1 MDFRFNPEDH
11 SYFLDGE
18 QLPSVTD
25 ICSLLSGRISV
36 NDAVLQH
43 AARRG
48 TTVHELCEL
57 IDYDVFLE
65 DIEVEPELAGY
76 VLSYVRFLRDYKP
89 EWKMVEQKLFS
100 SGFGF
105 AGTLDRYGTI
115 DGKPTIVDIK
125 TTEGA
130 SKATKIGWAC
140 QLAGYATL
148 LGESEARL
156 WILQLSKS
164 GKYRIIQAEDVQS
177 KYKFDAFALFHQLRE
192 IKQILM

>member
-48 TTVHELCEL
+48 ITVHELCEL